1 MRFDIEGFI
10 TFDTEDTSLVN
21 LLTGDCVEL
30 SQTSTRLL
38 AELLSHQGDILSR
51 NEIFQS
57 VFDKYGARAS
67 NSNLNQY
74 ISTLR
79 RNLSDLGVQKEIIV
93 TVPRIGFKIAED
105 AIINNDREY
114 RTPFLEEK
122 TPEIPVAPPPPRT
135 GQPVFRIIALAI
147 AFLLLI
153 IKPETFRADTGVQKL
168 VEDQCIIFM
177 PSSLS
182 LNDVKN
188 SFNFT
193 SHPFD
198 CSRAKE
204 LYLYRQQVHGT
215 LGNIMQ
221 LLLVECDQWQLH
233 KLLLQRKTM
242 SKRILSLLACVGL
255 MLIGVVYCFAVA
267 PEFSCKSQF
276 SVAQSINNDNIRAEG
291 IIYINVVNDRLL
303 LNIDGLLTH
312 NDKKYLISRTM
323 KMKYKTYN
331 ANTHLYKL
339 MSTKTV
345 RDSTDNVDDKI
356 AIDLLFGKGADEKI
370 IFLNKLNNN
379 VILFGNHAFP
389 QYGCKRN

>member
-1 MRFDIEGFI
+1 
-10 TFDTEDTSLVN
+10 
-21 LLTGDCVEL
+21 
-30 SQTSTRLL
+30 
-38 AELLSHQGDILSR
+38 
-51 NEIFQS
+51 
-57 VFDKYGARAS
+57 
-67 NSNLNQY
+67 
-74 ISTLR
+74 
-79 RNLSDLGVQKEIIV
+79 
-93 TVPRIGFKIAED
+93 
-105 AIINNDREY
+105 
-114 RTPFLEEK
+114 
-122 TPEIPVAPPPPRT
+122 
-135 GQPVFRIIALAI
+135 
-147 AFLLLI
+147 
-153 IKPETFRADTGVQKL
+153 
-168 VEDQCIIFM
+168 
-177 PSSLS
+177 
-182 LNDVKN
+182 
-188 SFNFT
+188 
-193 SHPFD
+193 
-198 CSRAKE
+198 
-204 LYLYRQQVHGT
+204 
-215 LGNIMQ
+215 
-221 LLLVECDQWQLH
+221 
-233 KLLLQRKTM
+233 M

-255 MLIGVVYCFAVA
+255 MLIGVVYCFARA